1 MLSQRAQSL
10 KPSPTLQLVAKAKE
24 ISSKGH
30 DVISLSVGEPD
41 WPTFEAAA
49 MAGIAAIKEGFSKY
63 TPANGIPEL
72 REAIVEQIKKE
83 HGLEYSAAQV
93 TVGTGAKFILFA
105 AFQMLCDEGDEV
117 IIPAPYWVSYPVM
130 VDLALGKSVVV
141 ECGTATNF
149 KITPQLLE
157 KAITPNTKAFVFA
170 SPNNPTGIAYTK
182 EELKALGEVLK
193 KHPRIV
199 IITDDIYN
207 HLMFG
212 SCKVAPHILDST
224 PELKE
229 RTLIVN
235 GVSKSYAMTGWRI
248 GWALGP
254 TALIK
259 AIADYQSQAT
269 SSASSISQKAAL
281 AAIKNCDQDIARA
294 NQMLKERLDTSLQI
308 INSIPLLKAARPDGA
323 FYIWIDV
330 SQTLGKKYDS
340 QTITSS
346 RDFATILLEKYYV
359 AAVPGVEFGFEGFL
373 RLSFATETE
382 RMVEA
387 LKRMKEFIAK
397 LH

>member
-24 ISSKGH
+24 IASKGH

-49 MAGIAAIKEGFSKY
+49 QAGIAAIKEGFSKY

-72 REAIVEQIKKE
+72 REAISEQIKKE

-130 VDLALGKSVVV
+130 VELALGKSVVV
-141 ECGTATNF
+141 ECDTATNF
-149 KITPQLLE
+149 KITPALLE
-157 KAITPNTKAFVFA
+157 KAITPKTKAFVFA

-182 EELKALGEVLK
+182 EELKALGDVFK
-193 KHPRIV
+193 KYPRIV

-254 TALIK
+254 TPLIK

-281 AAIKNCDQDIARA
+281 VAIKNCDQDIAKA
-294 NQMLKERLDTSLQI
+294 NQMLKERLDASLQI

-346 RDFATILLEKYYV
+346 RDFATILLEKYFV

-373 RLSFATETE
+373 RVSFAIETE

-387 LKRMKEFIAK
+387 LKRMKEFISK

>member
-1 MLSQRAQSL
+1 MLSQRAQTM

-24 ISSKGH
+24 IAAKGN

-49 MAGIAAIKEGFSKY
+49 QAGIMAIKEGYSKY

-72 REAIVEQIKKE
+72 REAICEQIKKD
-83 HGLEYSAAQV
+83 HGFEYTAVQV

-130 VDLALGKSVVV
+130 VELAQGKSVIV
-141 ECGTATNF
+141 ECGTTTNF

-157 KAITPNTKAFVFA
+157 KAITPKTKVFVFA
-170 SPNNPTGIAYTK
+170 SPNNPTGIAYSK
-182 EELKALGEVLK
+182 EELKALGEVIK

-199 IITDDIYN
+199 VVTDDIYN

-212 SCKVAPHILDST
+212 ACSVAPHILEGT
-224 PELKE
+224 PELKD

-254 TALIK
+254 TPLIK

-281 AAIKNCDQDIARA
+281 VAIKKCDQDIVKA
-294 NQMLKERLDTSLQI
+294 NLLLKDRLDASLKV
-308 INSIPLLKAARPDGA
+308 INSIPLIKAARPDGA
-323 FYIWIDV
+323 FYVWIDI
-330 SQTLGKKYDS
+330 SQTLGKKYDT
-340 QTITSS
+340 QTISSS
-346 RDFATILLEKYYV
+346 RDFASILLEKYYV
-359 AAVPGVEFGFEGFL
+359 AAVPGIEFGFEGFL
-373 RLSFATETE
+373 RISFAIETE
-382 RMVEA
+382 RMLEA
-387 LKRMKEFIAK
+387 LNRMKDFIAK

>member
-1 MLSQRAQSL
+1 MLSQRALSL

-24 ISSKGH
+24 IASKGH

-49 MAGIAAIKEGFSKY
+49 LAGIAAIKEGFSKY

-72 REAIVEQIKKE
+72 REAICEQIKKD
-83 HGLEYSAAQV
+83 HGFEYTGAQV

-130 VDLALGKSVVV
+130 VELALGKSVVV
-141 ECGTATNF
+141 ECGASTNF
-149 KITPQLLE
+149 KITPALLE
-157 KAITPNTKAFVFA
+157 KAITPRTKAFVFA

-182 EELKALGEVLK
+182 EELKALGEVFK
-193 KHPRIV
+193 KHPRVV

-212 SCKVAPHILDST
+212 SCTVAPHILDST

-259 AIADYQSQAT
+259 AIADYQSQST

-281 AAIKNCDQDIARA
+281 VAIKNCDQDMVKA
-294 NQMLKERLDTSLQI
+294 NQMLKERLDSSLQI

-330 SQTLGKKYDS
+330 SQTLGKKYDT

-373 RLSFATETE
+373 RVSFATETA

-387 LKRMKEFIAK
+387 LKRMKEFISK